1 MDEYEEYANE
11 LLSQLEDSTQD
22 QINELSNQT
31 DEYEEFANEALNNP
45 EILDEIQIPEPI
57 QQESVQEPIISDIRE
72 STAIP
77 FQAPGYQGQQ
87 LENRNLKD
95 YVYSIGATIYKTP
108 KAYQLGKE
116 QLAILRDKSNAND
129 LKSWEK
135 IKNQEKFNL
144 EMMEAEGITKPDNII
159 QKAILS
165 TASVAPY
172 MPELAK
178 TVISG
183 MEKGMKT
190 KSIADTTIMGTAA
203 KIGAE
208 GVREFLEFSF
218 NTAKGDTKGE
228 VLDRLEKSRPITQE
242 DIEFANKIS
251 SVAAIPY
258 MAMDMLEL
266 TVLGKFASKIP
277 GWKYLK
283 KGILKKVTD
292 YAITVGTE
300 TLAEGAQKLVIET
313 TAEIAAKIKSADIGE
328 SNKEMLIRI
337 SKNVFNEIK
346 ESVIPMAGL
355 SAISGGLGYV
365 ASKLSKQELLTKD
378 GTEKFIKY
386 SPEIA
391 KKIAKAPLIS
401 RKIFKDITGNKEN
414 WNESERN
421 NFALEV
427 KKKINEMEVIS
438 NEKETDEAIR
448 RQEDQEVIDAQIE
461 QPDQI
466 PEPAVS
472 QYSIEPPK
480 RTIEFTKEEWDNIS
494 PGDYESLSEKER
506 EAQEYYFDLKEK
518 QDEFDREAK
527 ESISQLSAEGA
538 TSPEQTIESLNK
550 IGYDVND
557 LIDNY
562 SEIIIGKK
570 PPKPRKPRKQGN
582 LITSENYQKRAQVYK
597 EDIKKWETD
606 LSDLKSELLSQDIG
620 NLESFISNHIESNK
634 NSKDPKAIELLS
646 ELEDLNSKIKNSSDI
661 LYNEKNFQE
670 VLNGQRAREL
680 ETKNELGKGTAGD
693 EPGKPGK
700 TSSDIGEQKTPD
712 TERYEKSASEKVKEY
727 SKSIENPSEEDNI
740 FFEKGIEYKVK
751 DKKTILNFDRVK
763 TSDDAINAINE
774 AANQEF
780 DEIREFVGEKISNDE
795 IIARAQEIGAMPKGF
810 NRDKQ
815 LEFFAEVFNARK
827 QLIKIAETGKV
838 TKDLIESLKKVKSLS
853 SFAGRLLQSHKIEA
867 DSITPQAMQMN
878 EILNE
883 ISDMG
888 VDLDELLKAAEGV
901 DFNNQKEVT
910 IFYRK
915 FVKPKMSDIL
925 DEYRYSNM
933 LSSIGTHIINFNSNL
948 IQGLISNPA
957 TNLLSGKNVPAYF
970 KGMYKA
976 LPEAIN
982 EAKRAFSGERILERP
997 DLKRLRTN
1005 SPLVKW
1011 MYPITDALEASDV
1024 FFRTM
1029 IENAEIAQAVGNRSD
1044 VSNKELKQIRRMA
1057 EEKAKKVIFRESLDP
1072 ENKAGQGYLLSAID
1086 KLTISVL
1093 KARDVKLVGWFV
1105 PFIQTPMSMFKWG
1118 IEYSPFGVLTI
1129 PGSINKREQLA
1140 KTMIGSIVFASAG
1153 MYALSGLTTWAA
1165 PTGEKDKEEFYG
1177 SGRLP
1182 YSIKLNNKW
1191 VSFSKIGPL
1200 ALPFALAASLK
1211 WHFDE
1216 NPKRISQ
1223 TGYERLFK
1231 SLAGMMQFWSEQSFL
1246 TGIGDLQKA
1255 VRGDTS
1261 ALKSS
1266 VTNFV
1271 RQVVPLTGLQ
1281 NWVTTIIDPVFRR
1294 PDGEFSVK
1302 TLTQNI
1308 MKGIPFLSEYVPAIK
1323 DKTGAE
1329 QLRDYPI
1336 LNAFAAYKF
1345 SKADEEGEIKYQEFL
1360 LKKEEKE
1367 KKNFKN
1373 QNMKDY
1379 LAGDE
1384 FDKESAK
1391 EFLSKWRSFKYK
1403 KGEPISEQR
1412 KRIKKSIKEEYG
1424 LSYDEINSRIL
1435 KIIKIAEE

>member
-1 MDEYEEYANE
+1 MDEWDKLIQDQMGSDDSDSQNSIKEF
-11 LLSQLEDSTQD
+11 LSQPDEFDNL
-22 QINELSNQT
+22 INYVMSNP
-31 DEYEEFANEALNNP
+31 DIPINVEP
-45 EILDEIQIPEPI
+45 PKIPETEIPKI
-57 QQESVQEPIISDIRE
+57 QSQP
-72 STAIP
+72 AIP
-77 FQAPGYQGQQ
+77 FQMPGYLGQPLQ
-87 LENRNLKD
+87 PGKYDPLMDLTKIEFTVKDAKESISRIPAFLANTIEKRTGALIGKLGTSLTERKIEEAPASLKIMFPALFTESGKAAWKKYPGKIAEIVSNASKSFSEYMD
-95 YVYSIGATIYKTP
+95 TAAETGWEKTPEKLLKPDAFQKYPFSKAMQVAFSGIGQMSVPVVATLITKNPVILSSIGSAVIAGISKGQTYEDMRKS
-108 KAYQLGKE
+108 GKSIE
-116 QLAILRDKSNAND
+116 DSDFYSSLDAAWNLVS
-129 LKSWEK
+129 EK
-135 IKNQEKFNL
+135 IAFDKILGDKGKNI
-144 EMMEAEGITKPDNII
+144 ITKII
-159 QKAILS
+159 
-165 TASVAPY
+165 
-172 MPELAK
+172 
-178 TVISG
+178 
-183 MEKGMKT
+183 KGGVT
-190 KSIADTTIMGTAA
+190 
-203 KIGAE
+203 E
-208 GVREFLEFSF
+208 G
-218 NTAKGDTKGE
+218 
-228 VLDRLEKSRPITQE
+228 TQE
-242 DIEFANKIS
+242 LVQNVGSNLIAKVGWDKARGI
-251 SVAAIPY
+251 
-258 MAMDMLEL
+258 MD
-266 TVLGKFASKIP
+266 
-277 GWKYLK
+277 GWL
-283 KGILKKVTD
+283 
-292 YAITVGTE
+292 
-300 TLAEGAQKLVIET
+300 
-313 TAEIAAKIKSADIGE
+313 
-328 SNKEMLIRI
+328 
-337 SKNVFNEIK
+337 
-346 ESVIPMAGL
+346 ESVIGGAAGGGLFGAASGIQNNFPSKKELMTDSGL
-355 SAISGGLGYV
+355 SS
-365 ASKLSKQELLTKD
+365 
-378 GTEKFIKY
+378 FIE
-386 SPEIA
+386 SNLEIA

-401 RKIFKDITGNKEN
+401 RKIFKDITGNKES

-888 VDLDELLKAAEGV
+888 VDLDELLKASEGV

-933 LSSIGTHIINFNSNL
+933 LSSIGTHIKNFNSNL
-948 IQGLISNPA
+948 IQGLILNPA

-1044 VSNKELKQIRRMA
+1044 VSNKELKQIRRIA

-1086 KLTISVL
+1086 KLTTSVL

-1105 PFIQTPMSMFKWG
+1105 PFIQTPMSIFKQG
-1118 IEYSPFGVLTI
+1118 IEYSPFGVTTI

-1182 YSIKLNNKW
+1182 YSIKLNDKW
-1191 VSFSKIGPL
+1191 VSFSQIGPL

-1391 EFLSKWRSFKYK
+1391 EFLSKWRGFKYK